1 MNGKTLI
8 SDTAYL
14 SFLDD
19 LTLLSE
25 AAVRVREKLLLLV
38 PAKVGSYFHLVQE
51 TTRAIEESKIGK
63 GTVFENAQEA
73 IEDLHRLQKAYARK
87 KTPAV

>member
-1 MNGKTLI
+1 MNGKTLT

-38 PAKVGSYFHLVQE
+38 PVREGS
-51 TTRAIEESKIGK
+51 
-63 GTVFENAQEA
+63 
-73 IEDLHRLQKAYARK
+73 
-87 KTPAV
+87 

>member
-1 MNGKTLI
+1 MNSKTLT

-38 PAKVGSYFHLVQE
+38 PAKTGSYLHLVQE
-51 TTRAIEESKIGK
+51 TVLAMEESKAGK
-63 GTVFENAQEA
+63 GKVFASAQEA
-73 IEDLHRLQKAYARK
+73 VKDLEALSQSYAG
-87 KTPAV
+87 KTAAQV